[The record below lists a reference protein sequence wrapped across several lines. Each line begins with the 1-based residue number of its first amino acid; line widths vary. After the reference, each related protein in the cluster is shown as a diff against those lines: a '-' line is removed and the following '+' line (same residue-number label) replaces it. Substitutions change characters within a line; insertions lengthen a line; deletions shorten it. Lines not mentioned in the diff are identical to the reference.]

1 MFSLFWLIISHCRTF
16 LQKLTNYQFFAF
28 LVGFYLLTRLNTWFY
43 PIDNDHWIFWTVAQ
57 DWVTGGKLY
66 LTTWDHKPPMIFL
79 FNALLYLLG
88 GDNLWIHRL
97 VITVISFLGVVLF
110 YQLLRFLFSD
120 NSQLETNLK
129 VRLSVIIY
137 VFWINLSHI
146 SAGGNN
152 NENLGIIFLLI
163 SYLAYFY
170 FWKSEKWF
178 YLLISGLSVSVLFF
192 LKPNFIL
199 FFVPVLI
206 DLLFFKVKQMS
217 FIKLTKILFLL
228 GLPILI
234 HICFWLIYFYL
245 NDSLYDFFIASFL
258 FNSKYLA
265 TGWLGKVS
273 GQLIFIFIIFPI
285 ILSLLVAA
293 FYLFRKQTLFSQTE
307 LSNPPFIVSWLIISV
322 IYVVMLGT
330 FYPYYYLMIVP
341 ILAVLTGFSLSKMVQ
356 PTCFD
361 KMILNLIIVSFIGSF
376 IFSWK
381 QPYNFFFG
389 QVNNDFQE
397 KLLVAEYIKANTTEE
412 DAIIAY
418 VYGST
423 FYYLTERKPGVRYV
437 SASHPLLDYREKF
450 GFQFN
455 QKFIEDAEKNQPKYL
470 IVANFDKLYST
481 NYELMDYFNQHYFLE
496 KTFTNYSVFKR
507 SSL

>member
-1 MFSLFWLIISHCRTF
+1 
-16 LQKLTNYQFFAF
+16 
-28 LVGFYLLTRLNTWFY
+28 
-43 PIDNDHWIFWTVAQ
+43 
-57 DWVTGGKLY
+57 
-66 LTTWDHKPPMIFL
+66 MIFL

-97 VITVISFLGVVLF
+97 VITIFSFLGVVLF
-110 YQLLRFLFSD
+110 YQLLQFLFSD
-120 NSQLETNLK
+120 DSQLETNLR

-137 VFWINLSHI
+137 IFWINLSHI

-199 FFVPVLI
+199 FFVPILI
-206 DLLFFKVKQMS
+206 DLLFFKVKQVS

-228 GLPILI
+228 GLPILM

-285 ILSLLVAA
+285 ILSTA
-293 FYLFRKQTLFSQTE
+293 
-307 LSNPPFIVSWLIISV
+307 
-322 IYVVMLGT
+322 
-330 FYPYYYLMIVP
+330 
-341 ILAVLTGFSLSKMVQ
+341 
-356 PTCFD
+356 
-361 KMILNLIIVSFIGSF
+361 
-376 IFSWK
+376 
-381 QPYNFFFG
+381 
-389 QVNNDFQE
+389 
-397 KLLVAEYIKANTTEE
+397 
-412 DAIIAY
+412 
-418 VYGST
+418 
-423 FYYLTERKPGVRYV
+423 
-437 SASHPLLDYREKF
+437 
-450 GFQFN
+450 
-455 QKFIEDAEKNQPKYL
+455 
-470 IVANFDKLYST
+470 
-481 NYELMDYFNQHYFLE
+481 
-496 KTFTNYSVFKR
+496 SVFVF
-507 SSL
+507 

>member
-16 LQKLTNYQFFAF
+16 LQKLTNYQFFAL

-57 DWVTGGKLY
+57 DWVTGGELY

-97 VITVISFLGVVLF
+97 VITIFSFLGVVLF

-120 NSQLETNLK
+120 DSQLETNLK

-137 VFWINLSHI
+137 VFWINLSNI

-199 FFVPVLI
+199 FFLPVLI

-228 GLPILI
+228 GLPILM

-245 NDSLYDFFIASFL
+245 NYSLYDFFIASFL

-273 GQLIFIFIIFPI
+273 DQLIFILITFPI
-285 ILSLLVAA
+285 ILSLLVTA
-293 FYLFRKQTLFSQTE
+293 FYLFRKKILFSQTE
-307 LSNPPFIVSWLIISV
+307 LSNSPFIVSWLIISV
-322 IYVVMLGT
+322 IYLVMLGT
-330 FYPYYYLMIVP
+330 FYPYYYLMVTPVLSVLVGLALSKIDWQLTFDKVILSLLIVNFSGSF
-341 ILAVLTGFSLSKMVQ
+341 VFSL
-356 PTCFD
+356 
-361 KMILNLIIVSFIGSF
+361 
-376 IFSWK
+376 K

-389 QVNNDFQE
+389 EVSKDFQE
-397 KLLVAEYIKANTTEE
+397 KMLVAEYVKTNTTEK
-412 DAIIAY
+412 DKIIAY

-423 FYYLTERKPGVRYV
+423 FYYLTDRRPGVRYV
-437 SASHPLLDYREKF
+437 SASHPLLDYRENF

-496 KTFTNYSVFKR
+496 KAFTNYSVFKR
-507 SSL
+507 YSL